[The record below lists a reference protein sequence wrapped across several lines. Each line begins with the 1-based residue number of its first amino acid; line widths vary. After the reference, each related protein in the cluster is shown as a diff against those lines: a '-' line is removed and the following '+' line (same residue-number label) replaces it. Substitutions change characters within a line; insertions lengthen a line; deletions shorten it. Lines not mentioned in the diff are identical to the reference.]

1 MSIYREGRYEDLKYP
16 PNGTFSTIAICYLS
30 QNFHPLFKRFANI
43 DVGLLFTL
51 ATNVYLIWE
60 YVHNNA
66 SIDTIILLFYVQS
79 VLIGVF
85 NALDM
90 FTVNTTNANEKSE
103 AAELPR
109 SSKGCAGLFFM
120 VHYGGFHFVYLFFL
134 PQIIN
139 FQNINWPL
147 FQLALALLVIGCIIN
162 FIQDKLRNRIQS
174 ANLLAMFF
182 MPYARI
188 IPMHLT
194 ILAPQ
199 FLHISAPLLFL
210 SLKTIADVITYLIY
224 RHVVFGSALQEEG
237 FRIKNDPL

>member
-1 MSIYREGRYEDLKYP
+1 ML
-16 PNGTFSTIAICYLS
+16 
-30 QNFHPLFKRFANI
+30 KRFANI
-43 DVGLLFTL
+43 DVGLLVTL

-60 YVHNNA
+60 YVQNNA
-66 SIDTIILLFYVQS
+66 SINTIMLLFYVQS

-90 FTVNTTNANEKSE
+90 FTVNTTSANEISDTPE
-103 AAELPR
+103 PPR

-139 FQNINWPL
+139 FSHINWPL
-147 FQLALALLVIGCIIN
+147 FKLALVLLLLGCVIN
-162 FIQDKLRNRIQS
+162 FVQDKVRNRTQS

-182 MPYARI
+182 MPYARVV
-188 IPMHLT
+188 PMHLT

-210 SLKTIADVITYLIY
+210 SLKTVADVITYLIY
-224 RHVVFGSALQEEG
+224 RHVVFGPALPNPSLKG
-237 FRIKNDPL
+237 NDRSF